1 MRMCMHAVYSQS
13 YRIHLHKDW
22 RWYAS
27 IKEKGQLKDAH
38 VKMYVPFVKGLLIL
52 CNIIPCKVT

>member
-13 YRIHLHKDW
+13 YRIHVRRDW
-22 RWYAS
+22 RWYVS

-38 VKMYVPFVKGLLIL
+38 VKMYVPFAKGLLIL
-52 CNIIPCKVT
+52 CNVP

>member
-13 YRIHLHKDW
+13 YRIHVRRDCHW
-22 RWYAS
+22 CAS
-27 IKEKGQLKDAH
+27 IKEKGQLKDVH

-52 CNIIPCKVT
+52 CNIILCKVT